1 MLSTC
6 RWRTGILG
14 YQPAPWRNF
23 FSPQGE
29 PQNRAEPVCL
39 SHPPLLHYS
48 SGALSIGIQLA
59 GPRVCSGSLY
69 RGPNCWVV
77 PSFCILK
84 KLLLTIFSYMHT
96 ISLLHSSKEVRKLL
110 VLLLDS
116 SASRAAPA
124 PSQRASWWAVISP
137 APQVDLLGSPGVDF
151 LVENFFDS

>member
-1 MLSTC
+1 MKNRHPWISACPLKELFFLP
-6 RWRTGILG
+6 RRTPEQSWACMPL
-14 YQPAPWRNF
+14 
-23 FSPQGE
+23 
-29 PQNRAEPVCL
+29 
-39 SHPPLLHYS
+39 PPLLHYS

-69 RGPNCWVV
+69 WGPNCWVV

-124 PSQRASWWAVISP
+124 PSQRAGWWAVISP